1 MSQEPVGAAVSAGAE
16 HGGRRIMG
24 LETEFGVLAPGAPD
38 LSPSQLSAAVTTSMV
53 DVAEELGSRGAGAP
67 WDYISE
73 RPLED
78 ARGFSQARDAAD
90 PTQLTDQGLVVD
102 ARQIALEDGDA
113 WAALKAE
120 RDVLMNLVLGNGAR
134 FYVDHAH
141 PEYSSPETSNSL
153 DATTWDLAGD
163 RLASRA
169 ATLAGDRLGTPVLLH
184 KNNTDG
190 KGASYG
196 AHENY
201 LVPRELP
208 FQRFVDGLTP
218 FFVSRQVTCGAGRV
232 GLGRQGERPGFQLS
246 QRGDFFEK
254 RVGLET
260 TIRRPLIN
268 TRDEPHSDDTRFR
281 RLHVIIGDANLFPVS
296 TLVRT
301 GSTSLVLRLI
311 EDGLVPQV
319 SLADPVGDLSR
330 ISHDPTC
337 EQTVVADGGRRLTGL
352 DLQELYLEAAEG
364 AYGPGGTHEVE
375 HDAERLSLSWWRR
388 VVDAL
393 RSGSEEA
400 ARWVEWRGRLGLLQG
415 YLDRGLTWDS
425 PKLTLIDLQ
434 WADLRPGKGLANA
447 LLQRDRA
454 ETLVDHSTVEAAMV
468 TPPADTRA
476 WTRGKTVTTF
486 PDAVVSANWDTLAFT
501 LDCLPQMIRVGLPD
515 PWKGGEAATKGFFD
529 PTRRV
534 QEVIGQ
540 LRGL

>member
-1 MSQEPVGAAVSAGAE
+1 
-16 HGGRRIMG
+16 
-24 LETEFGVLAPGAPD
+24 
-38 LSPSQLSAAVTTSMV
+38 MV

-73 RPLED
+73 APLHD
-78 ARGFSQARDAAD
+78 ARGYDQERGDAD
-90 PTQLTDQGLVVD
+90 LSQLTNEGLVVD

-113 WAALKAE
+113 WAALKAD

-153 DATTWDLAGD
+153 DATIFDAAGD
-163 RLASRA
+163 RLAARA

-201 LVPRELP
+201 LVPRELD

-218 FFVSRQVTCGAGRV
+218 FFVSRQVVCGAGRV
-232 GLGRQGERPGFQLS
+232 GLGRTGAQAGFQLS

-296 TLVRT
+296 TLVRA

-311 EDGLVPQV
+311 EDELVPEV
-319 SLADPVGDLSR
+319 VLADPVGDLQR
-330 ISHDPTC
+330 ISHDPDL
-337 EQTVVADGGRRLTGL
+337 ERTVVADGGRRLTGL
-352 DLQELYLEAAEG
+352 DLQELYLQAAER
-364 AYGPGGTHEVE
+364 AYGPGGTHEVPD
-375 HDAERLSLSWWRR
+375 DAERLALTWWRR

-393 RSGSEEA
+393 RSGSAEA
-400 ARWVEWRGRLGLLQG
+400 DRWVEWRGRKALLEG
-415 YLDRGLTWDS
+415 YLARGLTWDD
-425 PKLTLIDLQ
+425 PKLALIDLQ
-434 WADLRPGKGLANA
+434 WADLREGKGLAQA
-447 LLQRDRA
+447 LLNRDRA
-454 ETLVDHSTVEAAMV
+454 EALVEADDIAAAMV
-468 TPPADTRA
+468 TPPKDTRA
-476 WTRGKTVTTF
+476 WTRGKTLTTF
-486 PDAVVSANWDTLAFT
+486 PDSVVSAGWDTLSFT

-515 PWKGGEAATKGFFD
+515 PWKGGEEATVGLFD

-534 QEVIGQ
+534 QEVIGH
-540 LRGL
+540 LRAMR